1 MKKYVVYIGWFDDLN
16 FNYVYPEKKE
26 FDNKLDADE
35 YAKHC
40 VKSGFNVMTKE
51 VEI

>member
-16 FNYVYPEKKE
+16 FKYVYPETKE
-26 FDNKLDADE
+26 FDNKPDADE
-35 YAKHC
+35 YAKDY